1 MAELLIGLLITAFL
15 NTIWHTKDPHDQL
28 RYWSNTDET
37 AEVWNK
43 IDSTI
48 LVSLDS
54 THFDYLD
61 EEYIDDVILIPRT
74 KADSARAGMVQPDTL
89 QLDGL

>member
-1 MAELLIGLLITAFL
+1 MVEFLLGLFITAFV
-15 NTIWHTKDPHDQL
+15 NGIFATRGDPERHPQ
-28 RYWSNTDET
+28 YWRQEPTDIH
-37 AEVWNK
+37 WK

-74 KADSARAGMVQPDTL
+74 KADSARIIKSDTL
-89 QLDGL
+89 RLDGL

>member
-1 MAELLIGLLITAFL
+1 MFEFLLGLFITALANGIFA
-15 NTIWHTKDPHDQL
+15 TRGDPERHQQ
-28 RYWSNTDET
+28 YWREEPTDIH
-37 AEVWNK
+37 WK

-48 LVSLDS
+48 LVALDS

-61 EEYIDDVILIPRT
+61 EEYIDEVILIPRT
-74 KADSARAGMVQPDTL
+74 KADSARAGMIKQDSL